1 MTQPTQ
7 PDTQV
12 EPVLTAYTELT
23 VTRREETEDAED

>member
-1 MTQPTQ
+1 MTH

-23 VTRREETEDAED
+23 VTRADETEDAED

>member
-1 MTQPTQ
+1 MTQ

-23 VTRREETEDAED
+23 VTHADETEEQP